1 MILINFKI
9 YKETFGEK
17 AIELAKICKKVMQET
32 GVKIIPVVS
41 ALDVYRIKKE
51 VGLGEIL
58 IQSTDGVIEG
68 AKTGYISTEQAK
80 YVGATGS
87 IINHSE
93 HRLKPG
99 TIKKMLL
106 STPTDFSSVVCIQ
119 TWGQVNSWAK
129 NIKSS
134 MIAYEPSELIGNR
147 EKSVSSEKPE
157 MIKKIVNFYKNIPVL
172 VGAGIH
178 SKDDIKIGLELGA
191 KGFLLATDVVKANN
205 PEQELTELAK
215 AFKAYT

>member
-9 YKETFGEK
+9 YQETFGEK

-41 ALDVYRIKKE
+41 ALDLYRIKKE
-51 VGLGEIL
+51 VGLEEIL
-58 IQSTDGVIEG
+58 IQSTDGAIEG
-68 AKTGYISTEQAK
+68 AKTGYISVEQAK
-80 YVGATGS
+80 YAGATGS

-106 STPTDFSSVVCIQ
+106 TNPTDFYSVVCIQ

-129 NIKSS
+129 SIKAS

-147 EKSVSSEKPE
+147 EKSVSSERPE
-157 MIKKIVNFYKNIPVL
+157 MIKKIVDFYKNIPVL

-178 SKDDIKIGLELGA
+178 SKDDIKTSLQLGA
-191 KGFLLATDVVKANN
+191 KGFLLATDVVKASD